1 MKYPLS
7 TFLTVNSALPDRFSH
22 PQKEQYGMPP
32 RHISPQSFDDI
43 LSELGDDPAIPDP
56 HGIRKTSPPLG
67 MDASPQTKTPKP
79 SFSTKLLQVKGLNF
93 SPIWIFGGALL
104 VCGISLFFFFE
115 SNQSGAEQQ
124 IHALQSQF
132 LALKEELES
141 SQNEWRAERDDL
153 YEVIDE
159 IEVSIHSI
167 DIKPPIQVAQSK
179 PATFPYE
186 AELGRW
192 RYLGI
197 TRMGTAE
204 QAFFHTGKSTK
215 MVGKGDLALG
225 EWRLTQAEKELAIL
239 THLKGK
245 SITFKSTKS
254 E

>member
-1 MKYPLS
+1 M
-7 TFLTVNSALPDRFSH
+7 
-22 PQKEQYGMPP
+22 PQ

-56 HGIRKTSPPLG
+56 HGIRKTSSPPR
-67 MDASPQTKTPKP
+67 MDASSQTKTSKH
-79 SFSTKLLQVKGLNF
+79 SFLTKTFDVKGLNF
-93 SPIWIFGGALL
+93 SPILIFGSALL
-104 VCGISLFFFFE
+104 LCGVSLFFFFE
-115 SNQSGAEQQ
+115 SNKSSAEQE
-124 IHALQSQF
+124 IYALQSQF

-141 SQNEWRAERDDL
+141 SQNEWRSEREDL

-167 DIKPPIQVAQSK
+167 EIKTPIKATQSK
-179 PATFPYE
+179 PAAIPHE
-186 AELGRW
+186 AELRRW

-197 TRMGTAE
+197 TRMGAAE

-215 MVGKGDLALG
+215 MLGKGDLALG

-239 THLKGK
+239 THPRGK
-245 SITFKSTKS
+245 SITFKSSNS

>member
-1 MKYPLS
+1 
-7 TFLTVNSALPDRFSH
+7 
-22 PQKEQYGMPP
+22 MPP

-56 HGIRKTSPPLG
+56 HGIRKTASPPR

-79 SFSTKLLQVKGLNF
+79 SFSTKTFEVKWLNL
-93 SPIWIFGGALL
+93 SPIWIFGSTLL
-104 VCGISLFFFFE
+104 LCGVSLFFFFE
-115 SNQSGAEQQ
+115 SSKSGSEQE
-124 IHALQSQF
+124 INTLQRQL

-141 SQNEWRAERDDL
+141 SQNEWHSEREDL

-167 DIKPPIQVAQSK
+167 NTKPLTQATQSK
-179 PATFPYE
+179 PTAIPYE
-186 AELGRW
+186 AELRRW

-197 TRMGTAE
+197 TRMGALE
-204 QAFFHTGKSTK
+204 QAFFHTGQSTK

-225 EWRLTQAEKELAIL
+225 EWHLTQAEKELAIL
-239 THLKGK
+239 THPKGK
-245 SITFKSTKS
+245 SITFKSTNS